1 MELLESQD
9 FLGLSVDQAE
19 IGQKEAESGALGDVI
34 SPSEAS
40 TLGVHGNQLHCR
52 AGELW
57 DLRHCFL
64 LPVPNMLFATG
75 VD

>member
-19 IGQKEAESGALGDVI
+19 IGQKEAESGILGDVI
-34 SPSEAS
+34 FPSEAS
-40 TLGVHGNQLHCR
+40 PRHGNLLHCR
-52 AGELW
+52 AGILQ
-57 DLRHCFL
+57 DPRHCFL

>member
-19 IGQKEAESGALGDVI
+19 IGQKEAESGALVDVI

-40 TLGVHGNQLHCR
+40 TLGVYGHQLHCR
-52 AGELW
+52 AGIPR
-57 DLRHCFL
+57 DPRHCFL

-75 VD
+75 LD